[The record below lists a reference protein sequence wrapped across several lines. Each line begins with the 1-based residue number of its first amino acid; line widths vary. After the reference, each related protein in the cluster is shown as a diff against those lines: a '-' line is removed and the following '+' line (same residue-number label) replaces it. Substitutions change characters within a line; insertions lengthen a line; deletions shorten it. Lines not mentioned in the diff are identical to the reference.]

1 MQRST
6 RSLISLVRIVTR
18 MTIMLAS
25 FARSFAQS
33 LAHSL
38 INRVMN
44 RLTHPLDRDS
54 RTYLASFVAKRQ
66 MRPHPVTTLC
76 HHPLTPLPPP
86 NPSPPPLPR
95 HHPHT
100 PSPPPHLRHRP
111 LPVTTTHY
119 PVTTFPT
126 PSLVIANS
134 FRAIENRRV

>member
-44 RLTHPLDRDS
+44 RRTHPLDRDS
-54 RTYLASFVAKRQ
+54 RTYLASFIAKRQ
-66 MRPHPVTTLC
+66 MHPHPVTTLC

-86 NPSPPPLPR
+86 NPSPPPLPH

-100 PSPPPHLRHRP
+100 PSLSPISVTAPYPSPPPPIPSPPSQPRHSS
-111 LPVTTTHY
+111 LPTRSVRSKTG
-119 PVTTFPT
+119 V
-126 PSLVIANS
+126 
-134 FRAIENRRV
+134 